1 LKKPTKQVDEFA
13 DLSMTARLYFVFF
26 FNLWGSWRRAFC
38 RRLKVGR
45 PRVIHLPWPTTQ
57 ISKWIMRLGRCR
69 ERSSPQSQD
78 LKPEPDSQL
87 VRDSRGMWE
96 YEGRD
101 GGP

>member
-1 LKKPTKQVDEFA
+1 
-13 DLSMTARLYFVFF
+13 
-26 FNLWGSWRRAFC
+26 
-38 RRLKVGR
+38 
-45 PRVIHLPWPTTQ
+45 
-57 ISKWIMRLGRCR
+57 MRLGRCG